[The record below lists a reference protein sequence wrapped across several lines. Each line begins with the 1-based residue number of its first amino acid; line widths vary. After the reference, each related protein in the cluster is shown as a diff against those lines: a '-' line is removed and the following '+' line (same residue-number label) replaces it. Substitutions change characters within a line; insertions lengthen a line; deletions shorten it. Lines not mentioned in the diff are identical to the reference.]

1 METRRLSFEPLGNRE
16 RSYRQDKFILSTF
29 QINGKEGEEM
39 EFSDIQ
45 RIIRKLKEAHH
56 NQIEL
61 GWAHHNTV
69 EKAVK
74 VCEEE
79 ELDVIIQDRSVF
91 GGFQES
97 ADNVDAVEEDIC
109 QFVERFKGYQ
119 HVCGYYVWDEAW
131 KKPDMQKAGELITY
145 FEKCAQGKHA
155 VAILIPSYNPEWTWK
170 DGSYLRYVDVFSKT
184 VNPSVLSFDYYPYG
198 VKPVLERDENQM
210 DLSLVW
216 NDLGAIRA
224 EGLKRNIPLWYY
236 YQTLRVGG
244 EMKIDFFMIRLQMYY
259 ALLYGAKALQSFG
272 VTGTIASPM
281 KSEEKRKMLELDGQE
296 GWFYDDIKH
305 ECAMIAQMGKTLIAL
320 TSTHVYHSN
329 EVLPENEY
337 FNEYYREDIA
347 EDLIFDMQY
356 LPRRCSVGTFSDR
369 QGNCYAMI
377 LNRDYET
384 ANTFVLKLKKKYRIY
399 EVSKADGKHYCVNDE
414 TKKLAITLEAGS
426 AILVRFQNPEEE
438 PCHIEYVVNVSE

>member
-29 QINGKEGEEM
+29 QINGREREEL
-39 EFSDIQ
+39 EFDDVQ
-45 RIIRKLKEAHH
+45 RIIKKLKEAHH

-69 EKAVK
+69 GKAVK

-79 ELDVIIQDRSVF
+79 GLDVIVQDLSVF
-91 GGFQES
+91 GGFQSSPNNE
-97 ADNVDAVEEDIC
+97 VAVEDDIRE
-109 QFVERFKGYQ
+109 FVSNFDGYQ
-119 HVCGYYVWDEAW
+119 CVKGYYVWDEPW
-131 KKPDMQKAGELITY
+131 KDPDVQKAGELIGY
-145 FEKCAQGKHA
+145 FEKYAPGKHA
-155 VAILIPSYNPEWTWK
+155 IAILIPSYNPKLTWK
-170 DGSYLRYVDVFSKT
+170 DGSYLEYVDYFSKT
-184 VNPSVLSFDYYPYG
+184 VNPAVLSFDYYPYG
-198 VKPVLERDENQM
+198 VRPVKQRDENQL

-224 EGLKRNIPLWYY
+224 EGLRRNIPLWYY
-236 YQTLRVGG
+236 YQTLRVYG
-244 EMKIDFFMIRLQMYY
+244 EFELNFPMVRLQMYY

-272 VTGTIASPM
+272 ATGSNASPM
-281 KSEEKRKMLELDGQE
+281 KSEEKRKMLELNGEE
-296 GWFYDDIKH
+296 GWFYDDIKR
-305 ECAMIAQMGKTLIAL
+305 ECGMIAQMGKTLIAL

-337 FNEYYREDIA
+337 FNKYYREDIS
-347 EDLIFDMQY
+347 EDPIFDMQY
-356 LPRRCSVGTFSDR
+356 LPRRCSVGTFADR

-426 AILVRFQNPEEE
+426 AILVRFQNREEE
-438 PCHIEYVVNVSE
+438 PCHMEYVVSVSE